1 MFISPNMSLN
11 DLLGGSYIDNIYK
24 IKKIIDVNDDTT
36 AGYEQIDF
44 YPIVKQQFHESF
56 IDKIRC
62 KITDKFDN
70 NNHGAPT
77 YSFRNAAHDESAGAT
92 GTGCYRIG
100 EDGFVYLLGK
110 SEHYHASL
118 GHNFN
123 GYKLLNKAREV
134 GISNAAHNNTRG
146 YITRKAECELI
157 KVLNNIDDEKID
169 DIISSED
176 ERILNRII
184 NLSTGSLGVEAG
196 IKMMLANFYQHDK
209 SASSNTIDK
218 TPVFLVIGDYN
229 GGLTAN
235 YHGTTIIDQTLRGMW
250 QELYKKISDNNIYKI
265 VPVNINDVDDFKE
278 KLAIYN
284 TGIYKTAG
292 FIHEIILMN
301 YGAIRLDK
309 QYLQE
314 VYGLCKEYD
323 TPIMVDEIQTCMWY
337 KDMFL
342 FKSYELHPDIV
353 VIGKGFPGGEY
364 AASKII
370 TNAKMDNLTQFGA
383 LVTNGQEELASIAY
397 LITMTFNKANS
408 DIISE
413 LGNYFYN
420 KLNDNLNRYNIVKE
434 VQGLGHCVGIHFH
447 DIETAKSFAA
457 LFNKQK
463 IDYALHLYKA
473 YCPPAILFKP
483 PIISSKPILDY
494 ICDKIIDTLE
504 EMM

>member
-1 MFISPNMSLN
+1 MFVSPNMSLN
-11 DLLGGSYIDNIYK
+11 DLLGDEYVDNIYK
-24 IKKIIDVNDDTT
+24 VKKIIDINDDTQ
-36 AGYEQIDF
+36 AGYEKVDF
-44 YPIVKQQFHESF
+44 YAADKQRYHDSF
-56 IDKIRC
+56 IGYVGE
-62 KITDKFDN
+62 KITDGFEN
-70 NNHGAPT
+70 NISGAT
-77 YSFRNAAHDESAGAT
+77 TDSFRHASHNDSAAVT

-123 GYKLLNKAREV
+123 GYKLLNKARDL

-146 YITRKAECELI
+146 YITRKLERELI
-157 KVLNNIDDEKID
+157 KIINDVEESAIDDVTA
-169 DIISSED
+169 STD
-176 ERILNRII
+176 ENILNRII

-209 SASSNTIDK
+209 SSAIVNNDK

-235 YHGTTIIDQTLRGMW
+235 YHGTTIINQTFRGMW
-250 QELYKKISDNNIYKI
+250 HDLYKKISDDNIYK
-265 VPVNINDVDDFKE
+265 VVSVNINDTADFKE
-278 KLAIYN
+278 KIERYN

-301 YGAIRLDK
+301 YGAIRLNK
-309 QYLQE
+309 KYLHE
-314 VYGLCKEYD
+314 VYALCKKYN

-342 FKSYELHPDIV
+342 FKSYELNPDFV
-353 VIGKGFPGGEY
+353 VIGKGFPGAEY

-370 TNAKMDNLTQFGA
+370 TNSKMDNLTQFGA
-383 LVTNGQEELASIAY
+383 LVTNGQEELASISY
-397 LITMTFNKANS
+397 LVTMAFNKANEA
-408 DIISE
+408 IITD
-413 LGNYFYN
+413 LGNYF
-420 KLNDNLNRYNIVKE
+420 NDRLSRDLSKYSIIKE
-434 VQGLGHCVGIHFH
+434 VQGLGHCAGIHFY

-457 LFNKQK
+457 LFTNEK

-483 PIISSKPILDY
+483 PIISSKVVLDY
-494 ICDKIIDTLE
+494 ICAKIVNTVE
-504 EMM
+504 EMV